1 MTFKVNG
8 TEKTTDGLGSVG
20 GSISGEK
27 TLLEPKNGVYKPGD
41 KLKYMLTIK
50 NKGDGYGRSIPI
62 EDILS
67 EVTTE
72 KEGKRYGRAFSNWK
86 VAYLGAKDESSRFK
100 KHTYLKN
107 EVSGSKYLNT
117 KVDIGPG
124 VTIQF
129 LVEADIDSDAI
140 RVIESKAKI
149 AGRTNDDQTIYLIP
163 VSEYKEE
170 EKVEQGVRVRL
181 SSTKSEIKL
190 GEVVGFTVTVENR
203 DFQNYDNLTLK
214 NIAPKGFRYLDD
226 EDFEKFS
233 LKPEEKYSK
242 RFI

>member
-1 MTFKVNG
+1 MCIR
-8 TEKTTDGLGSVG
+8 DR
-20 GSISGEK
+20 
-27 TLLEPKNGVYKPGD
+27 YKPGD

-86 VAYLGAKDESSRFK
+86 VTYLGAKDESSRFK

-107 EVSGSKYLNT
+107 EISGREDLNT

-124 VTIQF
+124 VTIEF
-129 LVEADIDSDAI
+129 LVEADIDSSAI
-140 RVIESKAKI
+140 GVIESKAKI
-149 AGRTNDDQTIYLIP
+149 AGGTNDDQTIYLKP
-163 VSEYKEE
+163 LSEYSEE

-190 GEVVGFTVTVENR
+190 GEVVGFTVNVEN
-203 DFQNYDNLTLK
+203 
-214 NIAPKGFRYLDD
+214 LDK
-226 EDFEKFS
+226 ES
-233 LKPEEKYSK
+233 
-242 RFI
+242 